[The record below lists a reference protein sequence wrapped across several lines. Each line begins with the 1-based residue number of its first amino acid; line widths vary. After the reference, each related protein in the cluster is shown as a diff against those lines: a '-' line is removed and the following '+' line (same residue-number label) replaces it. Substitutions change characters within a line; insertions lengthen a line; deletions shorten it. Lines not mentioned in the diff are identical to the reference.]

1 MYNYIYLCVF
11 ISNFVLDPEKLRWYM
26 VVPREGKSVRNVNY
40 YSAKA
45 DILHHEAA
53 GFCVRWHG
61 KKVAGGVLTFSF
73 GGLWPCDTLVRIR
86 EDGL

>member
-45 DILHHEAA
+45 DILHHESMKLQASA
-53 GFCVRWHG
+53 CVGTARKW
-61 KKVAGGVLTFSF
+61 
-73 GGLWPCDTLVRIR
+73 LV
-86 EDGL
+86 ES